1 MISLLRHTM
10 LLVAMLFY
18 GMAAHG
24 MTADEI
30 LNDAANR
37 YQSHKS
43 ITATFT
49 ITESGNT
56 VNGTIVVA
64 GDRFNVITPMM
75 TIWYDGRT
83 QWSYSPSVQE
93 VNITEPTVEEL
104 QQINPFAIISAF
116 RKNYKATMLSKTAN
130 RYCIKLTPL
139 SADASNI
146 SQTTLTLNTSTLF
159 PTEIHLITDN
169 NNAITISVKDVKIG
183 KSLPIS
189 TFTFDAKNYPDAE
202 IVDLR

>member
-1 MISLLRHTM
+1 MTSLLRHT
-10 LLVAMLFY
+10 LLIVTMLFY
-18 GMAAHG
+18 GMATYG

-49 ITESGNT
+49 ITESGNS

-64 GDRFNVITPMM
+64 GDRFNVKTPMM

-83 QWSYSPSVQE
+83 QWTYSPSAQE
-93 VNITEPTVEEL
+93 VNITEPNVEEL

-130 RYCIKLTPL
+130 RYCIKLTPI
-139 SADASNI
+139 SAGSDI
-146 SQTTLTLNTSTLF
+146 SQTTLTLNASTLF

-189 TFTFDAKNYPDAE
+189 AFTFDAKNYPDAE